1 MVQERDDDD
10 TSQEGE
16 QRARELRFI
25 VHLLCAGHSAGHF
38 LSILSFPL
46 RTFIMS
52 RLGGN

>member
-10 TSQEGE
+10 NSQEGE
-16 QRARELRFI
+16 QRAREPRLV

-52 RLGGN
+52 RFRGN